1 MEQIFKIA
9 VYIPEGFVE
18 ELTERVNV
26 SMAPI
31 YPGYDMA
38 FSMIKVTGMWRPLEG
53 SRPFLGNKNELS
65 VVEEIKVEFAVREDD
80 LKKVIETIVSVHP
93 YEEPGIDV
101 IPMYPWKDIIQ

>member
-1 MEQIFKIA
+1 MDHIFKIA
-9 VYIPEGFVE
+9 VYIPEEFVK
-18 ELTERVNV
+18 ELTERING
-26 SMAPI
+26 SMTPI

-38 FSMIKVTGMWRPLEG
+38 FSMTKVTGTWRPLEG

-65 VVEEIKVEFAVREDD
+65 IAEEIKVEFAARKDD

-101 IPMYPWKDIIQ
+101 IPMYPWKSVIQ